1 MKNILIYT
9 PYEFSI
15 NCGGIVVQYELCK
28 IISNMGI
35 NIQISSPNKI
45 KNSIFNNY
53 TLDNEFDLENT
64 IVIYGETIE
73 GNPLNAKYIVRWILA
88 PLGMCC
94 QKDISNTWGK
104 NDLVYYFNYEPRF
117 DNEPE
122 KIGTIY
128 KLLSPLYLNPY
139 IKQTNFGERNG
150 VCYTIRKGKRIHGN
164 KLSIKCPPGSFEI
177 KSFHS
182 IDYCI
187 EIFNKY
193 EWFLSYDSLTFLIVI
208 AALCGCIPVIYKVD
222 GMNKQQWIETT
233 VACNYLKSK
242 GLDNLY
248 GIAYGREDM
257 EYAKSTLHLV
267 KEQWDDIINYCKE
280 KTVLPFIEDIQNFEN
295 MQNTIKNNYII

>member
-9 PYEFSI
+9 PYEFSFK
-15 NCGGIVVQYELCK
+15 CGGIVVQYELCK

-94 QKDISNTWGK
+94 QKDISNTWEK
-104 NDLVYYFNYEPRF
+104 NDLVYYFNSEPRF

-128 KLLSPLYLNPY
+128 KLLSSLYLNPY

-150 VCYTIRKGKRIHGN
+150 VCYTIRKAFIIH
-164 KLSIKCPPGSFEI
+164 KKIFIMVHPPNSFEI
-177 KSFHS
+177 KPEHS
-182 IDYCI
+182 QMQCI
-187 EIFNKY
+187 EYFNKY

-233 VACNYLKSK
+233 VACKYLKSK

-267 KEQWDDIINYCKE
+267 KEQWDDIINYCEE
-280 KTVLPFIEDIQNFEN
+280 KTVLPFIEDLKNFEN
-295 MQNTIKNNYII
+295 MQNTIENNY